1 MSNKYKDQTFL
12 SQSGITAEVRRQ
24 ERKDVELDQR
34 QSDGNGLLRVIGK
47 DYLHPHPAQRE
58 ALEYVGSAAVHV
70 YVSPVL
76 KQYFYV
82 SQVLMSEVPEVMAS
96 QAMTDLRGS
105 LMTSYGRK
113 RPTKRSGI

>member
-24 ERKDVELDQR
+24 ELKDVELDQR

-47 DYLHPHPAQRE
+47 DYLHPLPGE

-96 QAMTDLRGS
+96 QAITDLRGS